1 MTKSNV
7 SLATAFAILVALAAP
22 MLAADQSTQIYDAR
36 SAFETIKSLEGDWI
50 GHPAGGGSP
59 VSVRYEV
66 TAAGST
72 VVKTYAPGK
81 ASEMLTIYH
90 MDGDDLM
97 LTHYCVLDNQPQM
110 RFETS
115 TAPGQISFAFAG
127 GTNFD
132 PEVDAHAH
140 EGWTRVID
148 DSTIETESIG
158 YSDGKPSPARRTTLK
173 RK

>member
-1 MTKSNV
+1 MKKPVV
-7 SLATAFAILVALAAP
+7 SLPLAAAILVFVAIP
-22 MLAADQSTQIYDAR
+22 VIAADQSTQIHDAET
-36 SAFETIKSLEGDWI
+36 AFETIKSLEGDWI
-50 GHPAGGGSP
+50 GHPQGGGAP

-72 VVKTYAPGK
+72 VVKTYSPGK

-115 TAPGQISFAFAG
+115 TAPGRISFAFAG

-140 EGWTRVID
+140 EGWTQLID
-148 DSTIETESIG
+148 DDTIETESIG
-158 YSDGKPSPARRTTLK
+158 YADGKPAPPRRTILK
-173 RK
+173 RR